1 MEHNSKLKA
10 TFYLENP
17 AKESTCKVYT
27 PENAL
32 LIKRHFKLVR
42 AMESQK
48 ISNQIATDFRKLM
61 GSIPNMPIPC

>member
-10 TFYLENP
+10 KFYLENP

-27 PENAL
+27 PENVL
-32 LIKRHFKLVR
+32 LIKRHFKLIR

-48 ISNQIATDFRKLM
+48 ISNRLSRILE
-61 GSIPNMPIPC
+61 N